1 VKFWLCLLF
10 LFLLAFPFMANAYL
24 LYVANMVGF
33 AIIGAIGLNLLTGF
47 TGQISLGHAAFYG
60 IGAYAS
66 ALVSL
71 HWHFPF
77 PAAALAALLVAGL
90 CGLALGLPTLRLKE
104 DYLAIVTLGFGVI
117 VDLVF
122 LNLEITGGPDGLPGI
137 PAPSFWGLNFQP
149 PWLYLILVVVT
160 VILVLGATYR
170 LVDSYHGRA
179 LRAIRDHE
187 TTAQVMGINSPAYKI
202 VIFTLAAALAGLAG
216 SLYAHY
222 ISFINPETFG
232 LHTSILILTMVVLG
246 GMGSIAGSV
255 LGAVILTILP
265 ELLRQA
271 HAYQELIYGGLL
283 MLLLIW
289 RPEGLLGRG
298 KLSLKFLKRES

>member
-1 VKFWLCLLF
+1 
-10 LFLLAFPFMANAYL
+10 MAAYL
-24 LYVANMVGF
+24 LHLAILAGIYIILAVSLNL
-33 AIIGAIGLNLLTGF
+33 IIGYA
-47 TGQISLGHAAFYG
+47 GQVSLGHAAFYG

-66 ALVSL
+66 ALAAL

-77 PAAALAALLVAGL
+77 PLAALSAMLITGG

-122 LNLEITGGPDGLPGI
+122 LNLEVTGGPDGLVGI
-137 PAPSFWGLNFQP
+137 PSPRLFGLSFRPQPS
-149 PWLYLILVVVT
+149 YLLLVALAVFF
-160 VILVLGATYR
+160 VLGFTYL
-170 LVDSYHGRA
+170 LVRSYHGRA

-187 TTAQVMGINSPAYKI
+187 TTAQVMGINTPAYKI

-222 ISFINPETFG
+222 ITFINPESFG
-232 LHTSILILTMVVLG
+232 LHTSILILCMVVVG

-255 LGAVILTILP
+255 LGAVALAVLP
-265 ELLRQA
+265 EMLRQFQ
-271 HAYQELIYGGLL
+271 AYQDLIYGALL
-283 MLLLIW
+283 VTLLIW

-298 KLSLKFLKRES
+298 KLSLKFLTRG

>member
-1 VKFWLCLLF
+1 MAAYVLH
-10 LFLLAFPFMANAYL
+10 LAILAGIYIILTLSLNL
-24 LYVANMVGF
+24 
-33 AIIGAIGLNLLTGF
+33 IIGYA
-47 TGQISLGHAAFYG
+47 GQVSLGHAAFYG
-60 IGAYAS
+60 IGAYVS

-71 HWHFPF
+71 HWSFPF
-77 PAAALAALLVAGL
+77 PAAALAAVLAGGL

-137 PAPSFWGLNFQP
+137 PPPNFFGVSFRE
-149 PWLYLILVVVT
+149 PWVYLILVGVFVL
-160 VILVLGATYR
+160 LVLGAAAR

-187 TTAQVMGINSPAYKI
+187 ITAQVMGINTPAYK
-202 VIFTLAAALAGLAG
+202 VLIFTLAAALAGLAG
-216 SLYAHY
+216 SLYVHY
-222 ISFINPETFG
+222 ITFINPETFG
-232 LHTSILILTMVVLG
+232 LHTSILILAMVVLG

-271 HAYQELIYGGLL
+271 HAYQDLVYGALLVGLL
-283 MLLLIW
+283 IL
-289 RPEGLLGRG
+289 RPEGILGRG
-298 KLSLKFLKRES
+298 KLSLKFLQREG